1 MRVAHSRRL
10 ARADVRPPF
19 DAEAGS
25 SSPGVVLD
33 PQMNYRPASLSVSSC
48 VCPSVFF
55 VSFCSDS
62 RPFTPSSVGNFLIWV
77 RQIRGLNRAQY
88 ARPHV
93 SRTLVMDAKIPK
105 ALAW

>member
-93 SRTLVMDAKIPK
+93 SGTLVMDAKIPK